1 MAAAARRRSP
11 AELVL
16 SLAVLVLGIAVA
28 AIGASLSGNQG
39 YSFIGP
45 DMMPITVGI
54 GLGILGA
61 WLLVEALSGGW
72 RNPEPDLPEARGDH
86 PFLAGAFLWVLG
98 GLAVQMALMHTVG
111 FVIAAGVL
119 FFCVARGFGST
130 RPVRAYHSEI
140 SPATSI
146 ISASACCASC
156 CWRAMSGSYASR

>member
-54 GLGILGA
+54 GLGILSAPGC
-61 WLLVEALSGGW
+61 WW
-72 RNPEPDLPEARGDH
+72 RH
-86 PFLAGAFLWVLG
+86 
-98 GLAVQMALMHTVG
+98 
-111 FVIAAGVL
+111 
-119 FFCVARGFGST
+119 
-130 RPVRAYHSEI
+130 
-140 SPATSI
+140 
-146 ISASACCASC
+146 
-156 CWRAMSGSYASR
+156 